1 MFCYYLILSFF
12 HDTTTVFYIC
22 IDPDHELG
30 HELCSCFVPGKLFPS
45 PSLLCFHLL
54 QSGNSLLWCFPYSS
68 HDVLCLLT
76 HCVLQQRCLKLR
88 STKETNKKAF
98 PNPLLYHH
106 YSSSYTIL
114 CWDILTNTCTL
125 FKWNTHN
132 IQLISMS
139 MTANMNFPEFF
150 VITMFFRHVTKEYVV
165 MWPINTIIA
174 DTNLS

>member
-1 MFCYYLILSFF
+1 MFCYYLLLSFF
-12 HDTTTVFYIC
+12 HYTTTVFYIC
-22 IDPDHELG
+22 IDPD

-54 QSGNSLLWCFPYSS
+54 QSGKSLLWCFPYSS

-88 STKETNKKAF
+88 LTKETNRKAF
-98 PNPLLYHH
+98 PNPLLYYH

-114 CWDILTNTCTL
+114 CSDILTNTCTL
-125 FKWNTHN
+125 FKWNTQN

-150 VITMFFRHVTKEYVV
+150 VITMFFRHVTKEYIV
-165 MWPINTIIA
+165 M
-174 DTNLS
+174 

>member
-12 HDTTTVFYIC
+12 LYTTTASYIC
-22 IDPDHELG
+22 IDPD

-45 PSLLCFHLL
+45 PSFLCFHLL
-54 QSGNSLLWCFPYSS
+54 QSGNSLLWCFPCSS
-68 HDVLCLLT
+68 HDVLCLLI

-88 STKETNKKAF
+88 LTKETNRKAF

-114 CWDILTNTCTL
+114 CSDILTNTCTL
-125 FKWNTHN
+125 FKWNTQN
-132 IQLISMS
+132 IQLLSMS
-139 MTANMNFPEFF
+139 MIPNMNFPEFF
-150 VITMFFRHVTKEYVV
+150 VFTMFFRHVTKEYIV

-174 DTNLS
+174 NTNLS